1 MKYHIIKAYFRNL
14 GQHSILVLKGP
25 ILKKGHQK
33 SPLYS
38 ILLPSVLHQNKVLY
52 NFCKRWQRSIVKC
65 NIGLEYALNIWL
77 FSVSSTFFQNLQ
89 MFIEP
94 LFVVTFIPMAYQMLS
109 GCSRGDLATTFDQIY
124 KLLLKNQISGR
135 VGIK

>member
-1 MKYHIIKAYFRNL
+1 MKYHNIKAYFRNL
-14 GQHSILVLKGP
+14 GQHSILALKGP

-38 ILLPSVLHQNKVLY
+38 IPLPSVLHQNKALHT
-52 NFCKRWQRSIVKC
+52 FCKRWQHSTVERNV
-65 NIGLEYALNIWL
+65 GLEYALNIWL